1 VVYIIYPTDEKRIIK
16 IVSKI
21 EEAAVSEDIDKVMD
35 FISFNY
41 SDDNHNGYIQIKQII
56 LTGFRRLDD
65 IEIERNIEGISIID
79 NVAESELSF
88 RVIASFGDERGYI
101 IGDAARKESIK
112 VFFEKSAQRWFITKI
127 EGVFNKNIYY

>member
-101 IGDAARKESIK
+101 K